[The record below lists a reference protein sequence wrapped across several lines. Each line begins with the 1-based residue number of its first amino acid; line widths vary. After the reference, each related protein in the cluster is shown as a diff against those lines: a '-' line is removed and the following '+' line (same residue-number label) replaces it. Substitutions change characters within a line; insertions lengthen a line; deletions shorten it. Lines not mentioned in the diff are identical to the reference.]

1 MKETIKKTYYFSL
14 LVYLFIFLCSFVF
27 AVLFFINRI
36 DFIHVHEKIKGI
48 ILIIFILIGLIILTI
63 FSLKELIKLMMD
75 YKAVKAKKYI
85 EITGKVLEYKRNRNL
100 VMAAQMYK
108 IIVLVKD
115 TNETIQLFTYSV
127 VRVGQSY
134 KFNYLKNSKI
144 AEAVGKY
151 IE

>member
-1 MKETIKKTYYFSL
+1 
-14 LVYLFIFLCSFVF
+14 
-27 AVLFFINRI
+27 
-36 DFIHVHEKIKGI
+36 
-48 ILIIFILIGLIILTI
+48 
-63 FSLKELIKLMMD
+63 MMD

-108 IIVLVKD
+108 IIVFVKD